1 MFIGFVE
8 SGVPLGVTFSFLIS
22 SPMVNEVA
30 LVLLLGLFGW
40 KVALFYALA
49 GVTVA
54 IVGGLAIGALGLES
68 SVEPYVYA
76 PAGESD
82 PKMPPTWPQRF
93 EKAWHYSTGILK
105 ATWPWIVAGT
115 AIGAAIRGYI
125 PSDFLVT
132 YAGRG
137 NPLAVPV
144 AVLVGIPLYG
154 GEGSIIPVVK
164 ALMDKGL
171 PIGTVLAFMMAVT
184 AISLPELI
192 ILRRVLKPRLL
203 ATFVGICTVTMIAVG
218 YLFNWILA

>member
-40 KVALFYALA
+40 RIALLYALA
-49 GVTVA
+49 GVGVA
-54 IVGGLAIGALGLES
+54 IAGGIAIGALGMES
-68 SVEPYVYA
+68 SVEEYVYA
-76 PAGESD
+76 PVAEAAARA
-82 PKMPPTWPQRF
+82 KPTWPERLRG
-93 EKAWHYSTGILK
+93 ARYYSFGILR

-115 AIGAAIRGYI
+115 AVGAAIRGYV
-125 PSDFLVT
+125 PADFLVT

-144 AVLVGIPLYG
+144 AVLVGVPLYG

-218 YLFNWILA
+218 YLFNWVLA